1 MFFHEAR
8 KKVMVTVMPRPFLL
22 GHHLNWPREQEDFS
36 FQDDLGVI
44 KAQRV
49 AVLVGRL
56 PPLRR
61 PLHWFECVRVLKEA
75 PRDGHCKRQRER

>member
-1 MFFHEAR
+1 VFVSGFFITGNLDGSTFFEED
-8 KKVMVTVMPRPFLL
+8 
-22 GHHLNWPREQEDFS
+22 HLNWPREQEDFS

-61 PLHWFECVRVLKEA
+61 PLHWFECVRVLKEG
-75 PRDGHCKRQRER
+75 PPP